1 MDDSTN
7 TEVSPVPSD
16 GQSSEANRSAYW
28 RANLK
33 IMMGLLVIW
42 FSVSFGC
49 GILLAPWLNQFHL
62 PGTGYKLGSWF
73 AQQGSIYVFVLLIFT
88 YAC

>member
-49 GILLAPWLNQFHL
+49 GILFVDALNEIQFF
-62 PGTGYKLGSWF
+62 GWQLGF
-73 AQQGSIYVFVLLIFT
+73 GSRSKGRFMCLSS
-88 YAC
+88 